1 LHIHLCC
8 YNLQIGKQWQA
19 KATGPLPIW
28 MNVDR
33 KTVNQAT
40 GDIHTI
46 LQQKSFFLL
55 AASAHTPLKEKLDK
69 VNLIF

>member
-1 LHIHLCC
+1 
-8 YNLQIGKQWQA
+8 
-19 KATGPLPIW
+19 